1 MSVAPAVG
9 ASSKRNDVLSAEL
22 LARCRRRA
30 PDYDRENTFCHDD
43 FQDLRAAGY
52 LTLAVPA
59 DLGGGGATM
68 AGLMEETRR
77 LAYHAPATALAVNM
91 HHYWVGVAADLRRF
105 GDPSLEWILQRAAA
119 GDVFA
124 AGHAESGNDMPV
136 LLSTARAERVDGGY
150 RFHGRKNF
158 GSLSP
163 VWDWLGLHAMDTSD
177 PQAPKVVHAF
187 LPRSSDGYR
196 IVETWDTLG
205 MRATRSDD
213 TVLEGAF
220 VPDRYVA
227 RVLPAGPA
235 GLDPFVLAVF
245 ARALLGF
252 ANVYYGLAMRT
263 RDVIVAHL
271 KDKTSIAVAGGM
283 VRHPEVQRGV
293 AEIVMELEAI
303 GPYLDAVVRDWDA
316 GAEYGADWVIKIV
329 SAKHRS
335 VEAAWRIAD
344 RALDLSGGFGMFKKS
359 ELERLFR
366 DARAGRFHPANS
378 MLTHELVGKLTLG
391 VDLTAAPR
399 WA

>member
-1 MSVAPAVG
+1 MSVATTTTKAPD
-9 ASSKRNDVLSAEL
+9 RRTVLSSEL
-22 LARCRRRA
+22 LARCSQRA
-30 PDYDRENTFCHDD
+30 PGYDRDNTFCHDD
-43 FQDLRAAGY
+43 FRDLRDAGY

-59 DLGGGGATM
+59 DIGGAGATM
-68 AGLMEETRR
+68 AELMNETRR

-105 GDPSLEWILQRAAA
+105 GDGSLEWTLQRAAA

-124 AGHAESGNDMPV
+124 AGHAETGNDMPV

-150 RFHGRKNF
+150 RFYGRKSF
-158 GSLSP
+158 SSLSP

-187 LPRSSDGYR
+187 LPRTSDGYR

-227 RVLPAGPA
+227 RVVPAGPA
-235 GLDPFVLAVF
+235 GLDPFILSIF

-252 ANVYYGLAMRT
+252 ANIYYGLALRV
-263 RDVIVAHL
+263 RDVIVDSL
-271 KDKTSIAVAGGM
+271 KDKTSMAVAGGL

-293 AEIVMELEAI
+293 AEIVMELEAL
-303 GPYLDAVVRDWDA
+303 GPYLDSVVRDWDA
-316 GAEYGADWVIKIV
+316 GADYGGGWVIKIV
-329 SAKHRS
+329 SAKHRA
-335 VEAAWRIAD
+335 VEASWRIAD

-391 VDLTAAPR
+391 VDLTATPR

>member
-1 MSVAPAVG
+1 MSVVTTSGTSAERRA
-9 ASSKRNDVLSAEL
+9 VLSQEL
-22 LARCRRRA
+22 LARCSQRA
-30 PDYDRENTFCHDD
+30 PLYDRENSFCHDD
-43 FQDLRAAGY
+43 FLDLRNAGY
-52 LTLAVPA
+52 LRLVVPA
-59 DLGGGGATM
+59 DMGGSGFTM
-68 AGLMEETRR
+68 AELMDETRR

-124 AGHAESGNDMPV
+124 AGHAEPGNDMPV

-150 RFHGRKNF
+150 RLHGRKSF

-163 VWDWLGLHAMDTSD
+163 VWDWLGVHAMDTSN
-177 PQAPKVVHAF
+177 PGAPKVVHAF
-187 LPRSSDGYR
+187 LSRKSDGYR
-196 IVETWDTLG
+196 IVDTWDTLG

-213 TVLEGAF
+213 TVLDGAF
-220 VPDRYVA
+220 APDRHVA
-227 RVLPAGPA
+227 RVVPAGPA
-235 GLDPFVLAVF
+235 GLDPFVLAIF

-252 ANVYYGLAMRT
+252 ANIYYGLATRV
-263 RDVIVAHL
+263 RDVIVESL
-271 KDKTSIAVAGGM
+271 RDKTSIAVPGGM

-293 AEIVMELEAI
+293 AEIVMELEAL
-303 GPYLDAVVRDWDA
+303 GPYLDSVVRDWDA
-316 GAEYGADWVIKIV
+316 GADHGHAWVIKIM
-329 SAKHRS
+329 SAKHRA
-335 VEAAWRIAD
+335 VEAAWKIAD

-366 DARAGRFHPANS
+366 DARAGRFHPANP

-391 VDLTAAPR
+391 VDLTAPPR

>member
-1 MSVAPAVG
+1 MSVATSTG
-9 ASSKRNDVLSAEL
+9 ASSERANALSSEL
-22 LARCRRRA
+22 LARCRERA
-30 PDYDRENTFCHDD
+30 PDYDRDNTFCHDD
-43 FQDLRAAGY
+43 FQELRAAGY

-59 DLGGGGATM
+59 DLGGAGATM
-68 AGLMEETRR
+68 AGLMEQTRR

-105 GDPSLEWILQRAAA
+105 GDPSLDWILQRAAA

-177 PQAPKVVHAF
+177 PHAPKVVHAF

-235 GLDPFVLAVF
+235 GLDPFVLSVF

-252 ANVYYGLAMRT
+252 ANVYYGLAMRI
-263 RDVIVAHL
+263 RDVIVAQL
-271 KDKTSIAVAGGM
+271 KDKSSIAVAGGM

-316 GAEYGADWVIKIV
+316 GADHGAGWVIKIV

>member
-1 MSVAPAVG
+1 MSVATTPT
-9 ASSKRNDVLSAEL
+9 KTPERRTVLSSEL
-22 LARCRRRA
+22 LARCSQRA
-30 PDYDRENTFCHDD
+30 PGYDRDNTFCHDD
-43 FQDLRAAGY
+43 FRELREAEY
-52 LTLAVPA
+52 LTLAVPN
-59 DLGGGGATM
+59 DVGGGGATM
-68 AGLMEETRR
+68 TDLMAETRR

-105 GDPSLEWILQRAAA
+105 GDSSLEWILQRAAA

-150 RFHGRKNF
+150 RFHGRKSF

-177 PQAPKVVHAF
+177 PKAPKVVHAF
-187 LPRSSDGYR
+187 LPRTSDGYR

-213 TVLEGAF
+213 TVLDGAF

-227 RVLPAGPA
+227 RVIPAGPA
-235 GLDPFVLAVF
+235 GLDPFVLSIF

-252 ANVYYGLAMRT
+252 ANVYYGLASRV
-263 RDVIVAHL
+263 RDVIVESL

-303 GPYLDAVVRDWDA
+303 GPYLEPSFAIGTQEPIMEPA
-316 GAEYGADWVIKIV
+316 G
-329 SAKHRS
+329 
-335 VEAAWRIAD
+335 
-344 RALDLSGGFGMFKKS
+344 
-359 ELERLFR
+359 
-366 DARAGRFHPANS
+366 
-378 MLTHELVGKLTLG
+378 
-391 VDLTAAPR
+391 
-399 WA
+399 

>member
-1 MSVAPAVG
+1 MS
-9 ASSKRNDVLSAEL
+9 VLSADL
-22 LARCRRRA
+22 LGRCAERA
-30 PDYDRENTFCHDD
+30 PAYDRQNTFCHDD
-43 FQDLRAAGY
+43 FQELREAGY
-52 LTLAVPA
+52 LRLAVPA
-59 DLGGGGATM
+59 DMGGPGATLAALM
-68 AGLMEETRR
+68 AETRR

-105 GDPSLEWILQRAAA
+105 GDASLEWVLERAAA

-124 AGHAESGNDMPV
+124 AAHAETGNDMPV
-136 LLSTARAERVDGGY
+136 LLSTTRAERVDGGY
-150 RFHGRKNF
+150 RFHGRKSF

-163 VWDWLGLHAMDTSD
+163 VWDWLGLHGMDTSN
-177 PQAPKVVHAF
+177 PQAPTVVHAF
-187 LPRSSDGYR
+187 LPRDADGYR

-213 TVLEGAF
+213 TILDGAF
-220 VPDRYVA
+220 VPDRHVA
-227 RVLPAGPA
+227 RVVPAGPA
-235 GLDPFVLAVF
+235 GLDPFVLSIF

-252 ANVYYGLAMRT
+252 ANVYHGLALRV
-263 RDVIVAHL
+263 RDVIVDSLAG
-271 KDKTSIAVAGGM
+271 KQSIAVPGGM

-293 AEIVMELEAI
+293 AEIVMELEAL
-303 GPYLDAVVRDWDA
+303 GPYLESVMRDWDA
-316 GAEYGADWVIKIV
+316 GADYGAAWVIKIV
-329 SAKHRS
+329 TAKYRA

-366 DARAGRFHPANS
+366 DARAGRFHPANG

-391 VDLTAAPR
+391 IDLAAPPR